1 MQVISFG
8 CDGASPAGIKRGIP
22 SLAPLPSQQTLD
34 MTTYN
39 ILPENIYNWLI
50 NLNADTSK
58 GVDPLDLMNNP
69 DKDLVPPLIYPV

>member
-1 MQVISFG
+1 
-8 CDGASPAGIKRGIP
+8 
-22 SLAPLPSQQTLD
+22 

-39 ILPENIYNWLI
+39 ILPENIYKWLI

-69 DKDLVPPLIYPV
+69 DKDLVPPPIYPV